1 MKRIL
6 LATSLFLAPTLSF
19 AQTQPYIVQ
28 FSLGGLVKSLVNGTS
43 NNQPSNQDNSS
54 NQMSNTSNRLNQN
67 DAVTIQNKVSEY
79 GIPENV
85 STEFLLKLGDVLKS
99 GSQNTTKRFEGYE
112 FDYAIDSSSSD
123 CKYGQVFLRN
133 SEKTITLDNARFCY
147 DENNQSWNI
156 NASLS
161 ELETPTNH
169 PYVRHIITKPINK
182 TPVPV
187 EKPSHS
193 EPSTI
198 TVKTPVSVEKPIE
211 AVQAPKPAPV
221 AQKPVVQ
228 APVAQAPKPAPVI
241 QAPKPVVTTP
251 APQPKK
257 PANNGWDV
265 Q

>member
-19 AQTQPYIVQ
+19 AQTQPYVVQ

-54 NQMSNTSNRLNQN
+54 NQMSNTSFRLNQN
-67 DAVTIQNKVSEY
+67 DAVAIQNKVSEY

-85 STEFLLKLGDVLKS
+85 STEFLLKLGEVLQS
-99 GSQNTTKRFEGYE
+99 GSQNITKRFEGYE

-169 PYVRHIITKPINK
+169 PYVRHIITKPIPVK
-182 TPVPV
+182 TPVSV
-187 EKPSHS
+187 QKPSHS

-198 TVKTPVSVEKPIE
+198 PVKTPVSVEKPIE

-228 APVAQAPKPAPVI
+228 APVI
-241 QAPKPVVTTP
+241 QVPKPVVTTP